1 MSTTHVEE
9 TENHQGTRP
18 RDLTHQIE
26 CPHCQKVFTIDEAQY
41 AQIAQQ
47 VRTKEFEEDLHERL
61 RLADKERQQAVELA
75 EANMRDSLQSA
86 VAERDAEVARLQEA
100 LSSSETLKQLTV
112 AEAVGRIE
120 RERDEIQTQL
130 RLKEAELATSGTA
143 TRLAVTEAVRDVEQE
158 RDQIRTQL
166 QLSASEQAIQRAAL
180 IEAHRR
186 ELDLKNEQIAQY
198 KEFKAK
204 LSVKL
209 VGETLEQHCEVAF
222 NSIRAT
228 AFPQAKFGKDND
240 ASSGSKGDYI
250 FRDYSDDGVEY
261 ISIMFEMKNESDG
274 TATKKKNEDFLK
286 ELDKD
291 RREKYCEYALLVSML
306 EPDSELYN
314 GITDVSHN
322 YAKMFVIRPQFF
334 VPMISLLR
342 NAARATVQV
351 KSELEGIRQQNLD
364 ITTFEADLED
374 FKVGFAK
381 NYDLAKRKFDAAID
395 NIDKT
400 IDCLQKVKES
410 LLGSENNLRLANN
423 KAEGLTIKKLTR
435 NNRTMAGKFAELVAT
450 SAA

>member
-1 MSTTHVEE
+1 
-9 TENHQGTRP
+9 
-18 RDLTHQIE
+18 
-26 CPHCQKVFTIDEAQY
+26 
-41 AQIAQQ
+41 
-47 VRTKEFEEDLHERL
+47 
-61 RLADKERQQAVELA
+61 
-75 EANMRDSLQSA
+75 
-86 VAERDAEVARLQEA
+86 
-100 LSSSETLKQLTV
+100 
-112 AEAVGRIE
+112 
-120 RERDEIQTQL
+120 
-130 RLKEAELATSGTA
+130 
-143 TRLAVTEAVRDVEQE
+143 
-158 RDQIRTQL
+158 
-166 QLSASEQAIQRAAL
+166 
-180 IEAHRR
+180 
-186 ELDLKNEQIAQY
+186 
-198 KEFKAK
+198 
-204 LSVKL
+204 
-209 VGETLEQHCEVAF
+209 
-222 NSIRAT
+222 
-228 AFPQAKFGKDND
+228 
-240 ASSGSKGDYI
+240 
-250 FRDYSDDGVEY
+250 
-261 ISIMFEMKNESDG
+261 MFEMKNESDG